1 MLQYMP
7 HSLTR
12 ALINYQNEE
21 EEKILSLAVDADDK
35 QRLKQMYAALK
46 VKNSDLRRKH
56 SADEVNMLC
65 RRTKL
70 RVNMTL
76 FNCVWDAKRRLRRK
90 DRLAKRSDCY
100 INAMLIRAVHRR
112 EVVPYTDDEI
122 AKCNHIRSC
131 QLKKDNNCRLDRW
144 RSKQKYSESVAL
156 QETPTPKDV
165 ARLSVSDIGESHLW
179 HSETLELNNEVG
191 ALDAMHIN
199 SLSMSIDT
207 QLIHAPTPELAS
219 NDEDWALDAMLLNI
233 ESMSIDAQS
242 TQELENDMPLK
253 AESITKDMQLTQ
265 MPNQQLEDWAIDAM
279 LLNTESFDINTQLTR
294 AQIQELEN
302 NIDNWVLEALLL
314 NAGSIAIDKQLIKKP
329 NEELEN
335 NNNLDWAMDAM
346 VIDKQLTQTPSQSV
360 GHKLEDW
367 AMLLNTE
374 SRTANAQTP
383 TADPAGQL

>member
-1 MLQYMP
+1 
-7 HSLTR
+7 
-12 ALINYQNEE
+12 
-21 EEKILSLAVDADDK
+21 
-35 QRLKQMYAALK
+35 
-46 VKNSDLRRKH
+46 
-56 SADEVNMLC
+56 MLC

-90 DRLAKRSDCY
+90 DRLAKRSDSY

-144 RSKQKYSESVAL
+144 RCKQKYSESAAL
-156 QETPTPKDV
+156 QETRPKDDPW
-165 ARLSVSDIGESHLW
+165 LSVSDIVDSQLYY
-179 HSETLELNNEVG
+179 SETLELNNEVC

-207 QLIHAPTPELAS
+207 QLIQTSTSELAS

-242 TQELENDMPLK
+242 TQELDNDMPLK

-265 MPNQQLEDWAIDAM
+265 TPSQQLEDWAIDAM
-279 LLNTESFDINTQLTR
+279 LLNTESFDINAQLTR

-302 NIDNWVLEALLL
+302 KIDNWVLEALLL
-314 NAGSIAIDKQLIKKP
+314 NTASIAIDKQLIKKP

-335 NNNLDWAMDAM
+335 NNNVDWAMDAM
-346 VIDKQLTQTPSQSV
+346 LIDKQLTQTPSQSV

-367 AMLLNTE
+367 ARLLHTE
-374 SRTANAQTP
+374 SRTTNTQTP
-383 TADPAGQL
+383 AADPAGQL